1 MLDVAASIAGGAWPD
16 ADWTALAETACRAAL
31 AETPYAGLID
41 ASFCCEVSIRLTDD
55 GEVQTLNAQ
64 YRGKDKPTNVLSFPM
79 VQPDLLEG
87 LANSDDGEVLLGDI
101 VLADGVV
108 AREAAERGIGITDH
122 ATHLIVHGLLHLV
135 GYDHEHDAEAEA
147 MEEMERRALGALG
160 IANPYA
166 GEA

>member
-1 MLDVAASIAGGAWPD
+1 MLDVAATVAGGTWPD
-16 ADWTALAETACRAAL
+16 IDWTARAETACRAAL
-31 AETPYAGLID
+31 GESPYAGLID

-55 GEVQTLNAQ
+55 EEVKTLNAQ

-79 VQPDLLEG
+79 VQPDLLES
-87 LANSDDGEVLLGDI
+87 LSNSDDGEVLLGDI

-108 AREAAERGIGITDH
+108 TREAAERGISMTDH
-122 ATHLIVHGLLHLV
+122 AAHLIVHGLLHLV
-135 GYDHEHDAEAEA
+135 GYDHENDADADA
-147 MEEMERRALGALG
+147 MEEMERRALFSLG